1 MYFDLTYCYYT
12 KLTFFS
18 SSAHEKQRYFLARN
32 AREDA
37 NVEIGILAKIQSH
50 VLQRDKE
57 SCVTQLL
64 IHHYKSFHQ

>member
-18 SSAHEKQRYFLARN
+18 GSAHKKQRRFLARN
-32 AREDA
+32 TREDA

-50 VLQRDKE
+50 VLQRERVMCYSTSD
-57 SCVTQLL
+57 SPL
-64 IHHYKSFHQ
+64 